1 MPIKVP
7 KERAYYYELSRQRDR
22 LIYWI
27 PKEELE
33 RMAAEGKVNKKILKD
48 YPEGV
53 DIEVYRDRFD
63 EFKEK
68 YDLPLAFDADELMH
82 AFQIVRKKMT
92 KMSPRT
98 GFVNGKELENLA
110 KELKTEILEV
120 KEFPYQ
126 EIQKV
131 QEMKAD
137 KKRFRVQHAIQRKTD
152 RYFKKF
158 EVKGLDLKAPIEK
171 QFLFKVKMTKGED
184 PFDTLSRLHQ
194 YKMKR

>member
-33 RMAAEGKVNKKILKD
+33 KMAAEGKVNKKILKD

-53 DIEVYRDRFD
+53 DIEVLRDRFD

-68 YDLPLAFDADELMH
+68 YDLPLAFDADELMY

-92 KMSPRT
+92 KKSPRT

-137 KKRFRVQHAIQRKTD
+137 KKRFRMQHAIQRKTD